1 MYSPKFR
8 YTHMSVKNLLS
19 IERARVVVDMLP
31 LPADVERK
39 LRDRAKLSMAHY
51 STRIEGNPLDYSE
64 AQKAILGRK
73 DRRGAKAEQEVRNY
87 WDALTFL
94 RFFSYF
100 KKSFPF
106 DKYMSLRTIEGGR
119 ERNLCTG
126 TNGDSGTIGK
136 HHTGFPSAGYHQTG
150 KFLIGKAQI
159 VDGNFVAIVGVEL
172 H

>member
-94 RFFSYF
+94 A
-100 KKSFPF
+100 
-106 DKYMSLRTIEGGR
+106 T
-119 ERNLCTG
+119 
-126 TNGDSGTIGK
+126 
-136 HHTGFPSAGYHQTG
+136 
-150 KFLIGKAQI
+150 
-159 VDGNFVAIVGVEL
+159 
-172 H
+172 